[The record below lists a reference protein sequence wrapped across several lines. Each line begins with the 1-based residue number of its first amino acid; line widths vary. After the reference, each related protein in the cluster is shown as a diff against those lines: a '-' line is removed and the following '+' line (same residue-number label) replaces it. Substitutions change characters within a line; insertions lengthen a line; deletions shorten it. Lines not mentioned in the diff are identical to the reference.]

1 MTSAGE
7 ETLDSDHDVPPD
19 ASHDDIGTESS
30 LLAKRG
36 RYHYLKCTTCRQKK
50 KKCEPVDRVWP
61 ARCNLCVT
69 LSLECSPPEAIR
81 ERPAGVIHPP
91 LSPLGP
97 RAPHGK
103 ITKFPKPHRTSGSG
117 STPLISSAGRHLL
130 PTSHPPALGESLC
143 ERCQRLEISQARFLA
158 SAPRAGLG
166 KAEEGIPRQR
176 ISLGLISQVRA
187 NLERCR
193 FCCLV
198 WKAALDQL
206 RLANRHT
213 NDLDAGISV
222 HATWEIDGRRQVS
235 LSKNDDSFFEPVTR
249 HIRLSWDTP
258 DLLNDAYV
266 VLCGDDPRV
275 VGVQPAFLG
284 RRIINLTQAPAVMV
298 ATTNRWI
305 NHCNSHHR
313 NCRPTELTPLRPSQH
328 LRVVDV
334 GNVKLVPLTESMDYV
349 VLSYTWEAATERP
362 LQRNFKDSWHD
373 LGLQEV
379 ESQLPQTIRD
389 AIKFVRNFG
398 KQYLW
403 IDSLCIVQ
411 DDELDKREN
420 YSVID
425 RIFAN
430 SALTIC
436 AVRSSFSD
444 PMSTQG
450 IGQHILDCG
459 EKMSLMVHHPLETY
473 VQSSPWSQGAWTCQ
487 DRLLSGRC
495 LIFTES
501 RVWFQCQEESMSE
514 DIFESSFQGCS
525 ADWVQSPAQ
534 IWSDLKQSNAQ
545 LNFRGYIKCVESYT
559 CRKLPREDHALRAF
573 EGISHFLG
581 AYFKTRFFSGLPSSY
596 FDVAMLWTPASSGT
610 ALRTYQGQQVAPSWS
625 WASWTGQAT
634 YGSPIVTGA
643 VENIDAWLREHT
655 WISWFLVDRHSV
667 IGEIGTYAKSDL
679 ADRADGR
686 EPSPKE
692 TGSRFIRVA
701 SRETRWPSLNRFAF
715 NKTVPA
721 LSSDRMD
728 TDAAAP
734 VYFLQFWTWSAH
746 FRLGVS
752 SDGGETGVHAAYSTP
767 RIHRYNILDC
777 NTDICGSIV
786 LPDHFA
792 QRIESQ
798 RQYEFIALAD
808 AKSFRQEELPEWTFY
823 IPKERD
829 DSFWDLWY
837 VLLLET
843 DDGGLSR
850 RVGLGKVFK
859 DAFHQSFQPGRD
871 WREFILA

>member
-1 MTSAGE
+1 MTSAGD
-7 ETLDSDHDVPPD
+7 ETLESDHDVP
-19 ASHDDIGTESS
+19 HDDVGAESS
-30 LLAKRG
+30 LLRDRDAAKRG
-36 RYHYLKCTTCRQKK
+36 RYHYLKCNTCRQKK

-61 ARCNLCVT
+61 ARCNLCVAS
-69 LSLECSPPEAIR
+69 SLDCSPPEAVR
-81 ERPAGVIHPP
+81 ERPAGTSHPPPSP
-91 LSPLGP
+91 LSP
-97 RAPHGK
+97 RAAHGK
-103 ITKFPKPHRTSGSG
+103 ITKFPKPHRTSSSG
-117 STPLISSAGRHLL
+117 STPLIPSAGRHLL
-130 PTSHPPALGESLC
+130 PARHEPALDESLC
-143 ERCQRLEISQARFLA
+143 ERCQRLEMTQARFLA
-158 SAPRAGLG
+158 SSPQVGIG
-166 KAEEGIPRQR
+166 KADIPRQR
-176 ISLGLISQVRA
+176 ISLGRLSGIRA
-187 NLERCR
+187 NLDRCR
-193 FCCLV
+193 FCFLV
-198 WKAALDQL
+198 WKAAADQL
-206 RLANRHT
+206 TLAKRN
-213 NDLDAGISV
+213 LDELDPETSA

-249 HIRLSWDTP
+249 HIRLSWDTS

-266 VLCGDDPRV
+266 VLRGDDPRV
-275 VGVQPAFLG
+275 VGLQPAFLG
-284 RRIINLTQAPAVMV
+284 RRVNLTQDLTQIV

-313 NCRPTELTPLRPSQH
+313 NCRPTELTPLRPSQR

-334 GNVKLVPLTESMDYV
+334 CNVKLVPLTKSMDYV
-349 VLSYTWEAATERP
+349 VLSYTWEAATERS
-362 LQRNFKDSWHD
+362 LQRNSKESWHD
-373 LGLQEV
+373 RGLQEV
-379 ESQLPQTIRD
+379 ESQLPQTVQV
-389 AIKFVRNFG
+389 AIKFVKDLG
-398 KQYLW
+398 KRYLW

-411 DDELDKREN
+411 DDDLDKQEN
-420 YSVID
+420 YSAID

-430 SALTIC
+430 SSLTIC
-436 AVRSSFSD
+436 AVRPSYSD
-444 PMSTQG
+444 PLSRNPS

-459 EKMSLMVHHPLETY
+459 EKMSLMVHHPLETH
-473 VQSSPWSQGAWTCQ
+473 VQSSPWSRGAWTCQ

-534 IWSDLKQSNAQ
+534 IWSDLKQSSAQ

-559 CRKLPREDHALRAF
+559 SRELPREDHALRAF
-573 EGISHFLG
+573 EGISYFLG
-581 AYFKTRFFSGLPSSY
+581 AYFKTHFFSGLPSSY
-596 FDVAMLWTPASSGT
+596 FDVAMLWTPANSDT

-634 YGSPIVTGA
+634 YRPPILTGA

-655 WISWFLVDRHSV
+655 WISWFLVDRHRV

-686 EPSPKE
+686 GPLPKE
-692 TGSRFIRVA
+692 TGSRFIRIA
-701 SRETRWPSLNRFAF
+701 SRETRWSSLNRFAF

-721 LSSDRMD
+721 LNSDQMD
-728 TDAAAP
+728 TDAEAP
-734 VYFLQFWTWSAH
+734 AYFLQFWTWSAH

-752 SDGGETGVHAAYSTP
+752 SDSDDVGSTAAYSASHM
-767 RIHRYNILDC
+767 RRYNILDC
-777 NTDICGSIV
+777 NNDICGSIV
-786 LPDHFA
+786 LPNHFS
-792 QRIESQ
+792 QRVDSQ
-798 RQYEFIALAD
+798 RQYEFIALSD
-808 AKSFRQEELPEWTFY
+808 AKYLGQEEMPEWTFY